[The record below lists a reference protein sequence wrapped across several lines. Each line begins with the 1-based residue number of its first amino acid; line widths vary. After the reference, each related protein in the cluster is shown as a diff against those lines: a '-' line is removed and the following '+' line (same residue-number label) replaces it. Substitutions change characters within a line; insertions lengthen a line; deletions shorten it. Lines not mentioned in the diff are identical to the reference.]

1 MPEPPGS
8 RSVELPMA
16 AERLLGAACSLNS
29 AEMRERMTEW
39 RGLRD
44 RASAIEAIEGGARL
58 AFDAAEPMAPLA
70 DLVTRESECCAFYT
84 FTLRIDGPSR
94 QLEVSAGICGEPAV
108 RALIGLAHV
117 E

>member
-1 MPEPPGS
+1 
-8 RSVELPMA
+8 MA

-29 AEMRERMTEW
+29 AEMRERLTEW

-44 RASAIEAIEGGARL
+44 RASAIETIGGGARL
-58 AFDAAEPMAPLA
+58 TFDTAGPMAPIA
-70 DLVTRESECCAFYT
+70 DLVARESECCAFYT

-94 QLEVSAGICGEPAV
+94 QLEVSAGVGGESAV